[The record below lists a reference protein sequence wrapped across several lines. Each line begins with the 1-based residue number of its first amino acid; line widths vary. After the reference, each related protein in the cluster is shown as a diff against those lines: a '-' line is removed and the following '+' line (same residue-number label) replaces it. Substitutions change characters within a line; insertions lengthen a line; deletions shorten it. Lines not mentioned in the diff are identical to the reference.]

1 MNKHYS
7 CCLAGILLML
17 SWATSAQSLTIED
30 AVSFWKLNGQK
41 FSHIQMCSS
50 LEGKRQ
56 EQQSIFFVS
65 TSCVLSEFATYV
77 LAKECQASSPVN
89 QIGIFQTENQKELM
103 RFTVSPETCRLV
115 NAPFSL
121 PSRQKVDQ
129 QPERTPPT
137 NNINPKRKR
146 AYVIQFFSGQVPPR
160 EGVNKC
166 VGIPLYIHE
175 VNGTYYLFSQLFNQ
189 YRQTK
194 EVFNSLKRRCPE
206 TSMWIRPVTAS

>member
-7 CCLAGILLML
+7 YCLAGILLML
-17 SWATSAQSLTIED
+17 SWAASAQSLTIED
-30 AVSFWKLNGQK
+30 AVSFWKLNGQE
-41 FSHIQMCSS
+41 FSHIQTCSS

-56 EQQSIFFVS
+56 GQQRIFFAS

-89 QIGIFQTENQKELM
+89 QIGIFQTKNQKELM
-103 RFTVSPETCRLV
+103 RFTVSSETCRLV
-115 NAPFSL
+115 NAPL
-121 PSRQKVDQ
+121 PLPHRQDVAQ
-129 QPERTPPT
+129 QPEQVPVS
-137 NNINPKRKR
+137 NISPKRKR
-146 AYVIQFFSGQVPPR
+146 AYVIQFFSGHVPPK

-194 EVFNSLKRRCPE
+194 QVFNSLKRRCPE
-206 TSMWIRPVTAS
+206 TPMWIRPVTAS

>member
-17 SWATSAQSLTIED
+17 SWATSAHSLTIED

-41 FSHIQMCSS
+41 FSHIQTCSS

-56 EQQSIFFVS
+56 GQQRIFFAS
-65 TSCVLSEFATYV
+65 TSCVLSDFATYV

-103 RFTVSPETCRLV
+103 RFSVSPETCQLV
-115 NAPFSL
+115 NAPSPL
-121 PSRQKVDQ
+121 PHRQEVAQ
-129 QPERTPPT
+129 QPS
-137 NNINPKRKR
+137 NINPKRKR
-146 AYVIQFFSGQVPPR
+146 AYVIQFFSGQVLPR

-194 EVFNSLKRRCPE
+194 EVFNLLKRRCPE

>member
-7 CCLAGILLML
+7 YCLAGILLML

-41 FSHIQMCSS
+41 FSHIQTCSS

-56 EQQSIFFVS
+56 GHQRIFFAS
-65 TSCVLSEFATYV
+65 TSCVLSDFATYV

-115 NAPFSL
+115 NAPSSL
-121 PSRQKVDQ
+121 PRRQKVTQ
-129 QPERTPPT
+129 QSEQTPIS
-137 NNINPKRKR
+137 NFNPKRKR
-146 AYVIQFFSGQVPPR
+146 AYVIQFFSGPVAPK

-166 VGIPLYIHE
+166 VDIPLYIHE

-194 EVFNSLKRRCPE
+194 QVFNSLKRRCPE
-206 TSMWIRPVTAS
+206 TSMWIRPVTVS